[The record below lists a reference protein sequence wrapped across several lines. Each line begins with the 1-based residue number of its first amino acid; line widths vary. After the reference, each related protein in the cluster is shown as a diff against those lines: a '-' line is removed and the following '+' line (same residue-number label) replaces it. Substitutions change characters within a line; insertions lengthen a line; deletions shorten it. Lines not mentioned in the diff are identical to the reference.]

1 MPLYKL
7 LTNNNPGACVYARYG
22 MPMAHTAIAAL
33 IIFIITYTGIIF
45 TRIPGI
51 NIDRPS
57 SAFFGA
63 VAMVVFGVISFED
76 AVRAVDFNTIALLLG
91 MMIIVITLEMDGFFS
106 LIARSAVSFGY
117 NPGRLLWVIV
127 FTTGISSAFLVN
139 DAVVLLFT
147 PVIIALCRSSK
158 LDPMPFLIA
167 EILSSNA
174 GSAMTMTGNPQNML
188 IGIRSGISY
197 GTFLLHLLPVSIIS
211 MIVIVITVRLVYA
224 KQFKHGM
231 NINIGENDFGYN
243 FASMKS
249 SVPIFILVMVFF
261 FFSRKLGLSLPV
273 IALTGAVLVLIF
285 GKIRPSKIIR
295 EVDWVL
301 LIFFASLFIVVS
313 AFERTGFMK
322 ISLLASF
329 LDPAKQGIAAVHG
342 FSLVLSQV
350 ISNVPLVVAVLPVFE
365 QKGSTLLWLSLASG
379 STLAG
384 NATIIGAM
392 ANLIVIE
399 SARGEGIVISFRE
412 FLKTGIPVTVVTMLL
427 SIAILWIQFRFL
439 NLL

>member
-1 MPLYKL
+1 M
-7 LTNNNPGACVYARYG
+7 T
-22 MPMAHTAIAAL
+22 HTTIAAL
-33 IIFIITYTGIIF
+33 IIFVITYTGIIF

-91 MMIIVITLEMDGFFS
+91 MMIIIITLEMDGFFS
-106 LIARSAVSFGY
+106 LIARSAVSFGN
-117 NPGRLLWVIV
+117 NPRRLLWIIV

-147 PVIIALCRSSK
+147 PVIIAICRSSK
-158 LDPMPFLIA
+158 LEPLPFLIA

-211 MIVIVITVRLVYA
+211 MIVVAVIVRLAYA
-224 KQFKHGM
+224 KHFKQEKH
-231 NINIGENDFGYN
+231 IDIGENDFRYN

-249 SVPIFILVMVFF
+249 SVPIFILVMVLF

-273 IALTGAVLVLIF
+273 IALAGAALVLIF

-313 AFERTGFMK
+313 AFEKTGFMK

-412 FLKTGIPVTVVTMLL
+412 FLKTGIPVTIATMLL
-427 SIAILWIQFRFL
+427 SIAILWIEFRFF
-439 NLL
+439 NLF